1 VNLRGKFQLKTGQ
14 TIELLGAPDSVIGL
28 LSELE
33 TDEVGDVGPALLA
46 FVANEAAL
54 AKVDAIITKSA
65 ASDRLTWVAYPK
77 AGQLGTD
84 LNRDT
89 LAASLIEHGV
99 EPVRQVALD
108 DVWSA
113 LRFRLISTRLDR
125 VAVAATGARRRG

>member
-1 VNLRGKFQLKTGQ
+1 MKFQLKSGQ
-14 TIELLGAPDSVIGL
+14 AIEFAGVPDSVIGL

-33 TDEVGDVGPALLA
+33 TDESCDLAPALLA

-54 AKVDAIITKSA
+54 KKVDTMIVKSA
-65 ASDRLTWVAYPK
+65 TSERLTWVAYPK
-77 AGQLGTD
+77 GGQLGTD

-113 LRFRLISTRLDR
+113 LRFRLIVSELDR
-125 VAVAATGARRRG
+125 VPISTASARAGTGRRG